1 MPAMKRINGAILTLF
16 LFALP
21 VCGVLWVLRVPDSF
35 GAHIVTQQAIAIML
49 GLAGGAAFLHLPYG
63 RRSAPI
69 DLALSMAVSLSW
81 FWYAWNFESWMVMM
95 GFRTPDMWVPGLLAI
110 LLMLEALR
118 KAVNLTIALLVLV
131 VVAYGFVGDRIPGLL
146 SAEVFHPTR
155 TVMYLYADSSGI
167 PGIVVRI
174 IIDLVLPFVI
184 FGKVMEIAGG
194 MTFFNNLALG
204 LMGHRRGGPAKVAV
218 VASGSFGTLSGS
230 TVANIMSTGIITIP
244 LMKRTGFKPEQ
255 AGAIEAVSSNG
266 GQIMP
271 PVMGATAFIIAE
283 FLQLPY
289 TQVVAAAL
297 APALLYYMVLFL
309 KIDAIAM
316 REGLKG
322 LERKEIPPLGA
333 TIRSGWLF
341 VIPIALLI
349 YLLFWRSFNPG
360 RAAIYVTGLLLL
372 GYLIK
377 LRLRPSLKDL
387 TDLMRRTGLEVV
399 PLILI
404 GGGAGAVVGIL
415 NSTGFA
421 FQLSLLLTQIASSYG
436 LLAMLLLTAVVSI
449 ILGMGMPTAAVYVI
463 LVTVVAPTVIRM
475 GVDPLGA
482 HLFLFYFGLMS
493 MITPPIAVGSIV
505 AAQVARANIWKTSN
519 YGVRLGIAAYLLPF
533 LWIYNPA
540 VMLKGSGLEIV
551 LVLSNCIAAAMVLQL
566 SMLRNVLPGVPD
578 ALAGLLLTLA
588 ALVLGSATLWLG
600 TDNPL
605 AALATLAGLGL
616 FLMQRVRAARVEGRP
631 ARREGEA

>member
-1 MPAMKRINGAILTLF
+1 
-16 LFALP
+16 
-21 VCGVLWVLRVPDSF
+21 
-35 GAHIVTQQAIAIML
+35 
-49 GLAGGAAFLHLPYG
+49 
-63 RRSAPI
+63 
-69 DLALSMAVSLSW
+69 LSW
-81 FWYAWNFESWMVMM
+81 FWYAWNFERWMVMM
-95 GFRTPDMWVPGLLAI
+95 GFRTLDMWVPGLIAI

-146 SAEVFHPTR
+146 TAEVFHPTR

-204 LMGHRRGGPAKVAV
+204 LMGRRRGGPAKVAV

-289 TQVVAAAL
+289 SQVVAAAL
-297 APALLYYMVLFL
+297 APALLYYLVLFL

-322 LERKEIPPLGA
+322 LDPREIPPIGETL
-333 TIRSGWLF
+333 RNGWLF
-341 VIPIALLI
+341 VIPIAILV
-349 YLLFWRSFNPG
+349 YLLFWKGFNPG
-360 RAAIYVTGLLLL
+360 RAAIYVTGLLLV

-377 LRLRPSLKDL
+377 LRFRPSFRDMME
-387 TDLMRRTGLEVV
+387 LMRRTGTEVV

-404 GGGAGAVVGIL
+404 GGGAGAVVGVL

-421 FQLSLLLTQIASSYG
+421 FQLSLLLAQIASSYG
-436 LLAMLLLTAVVSI
+436 LLAMLLLTALVSI
-449 ILGMGMPTAAVYVI
+449 ILGMGMPTAAVYVV

-505 AAQVARANIWKTSN
+505 AAQVAGASIWTTGN
-519 YGVRLGIAAYLLPF
+519 YGARLGIAAYLLPF

-540 VMLKGSGLEIV
+540 VMLNGSGLEIV
-551 LVLSNCIAAAMVLQL
+551 LVLSNCIVAALVLQL
-566 SMLRNVLPGVPD
+566 SMLRRQLPGVPD
-578 ALAGLLLTLA
+578 GLASLLLTLLA
-588 ALVLGSATLWLG
+588 IGLGSATIWLG
-600 TDNPL
+600 SDNPM
-605 AALATLAGLGL
+605 AGVATAAGLAFYL
-616 FLMQRVRAARVEGRP
+616 AQRYRAARAQP
-631 ARREGEA
+631 AAADPGKAA